1 MSKYPLFMLIAFVAV
16 LADDVIPTFDQ
27 YVKTQDLKFET
38 TDVKKYRRTVYEANV
53 AKIKSHNAKKDKT
66 WEEGVNQFTSL
77 TASEIAT
84 IYLRALPPTSLV
96 VKVTPILSA
105 WAPRATDWTKVAN
118 AVTRVKDQSK
128 CGSCWAFAACAAMES
143 MAFISSR
150 TINLDLSEQQLVSC
164 DPNNKGCG
172 GGWM

>member
-1 MSKYPLFMLIAFVAV
+1 MLIAFVAV

-38 TDVKKYRRTVYEANV
+38 TDVKEYRRSVFETNA
-53 AKIKSHNAKKDKT
+53 AKIKSHNAKKDRT
-66 WEEGVNQFTSL
+66 WEEEVNQFTSL
-77 TASEIAT
+77 TASEIAS
-84 IYLRALPPTSLV
+84 IYLRALPPASLV
-96 VKVTPILSA
+96 VKVTPILS
-105 WAPRATDWTKVAN
+105 WAPRATDWTKVPN
-118 AVTRVKDQSK
+118 AVTGVKDQSQ

-143 MAFISSR
+143 MAFISSSTR
-150 TINLDLSEQQLVSC
+150 NLDLSEQQLVSC